1 MIGCPEDHHHPALRP
16 VFSRHGTATVPET
29 RVADGSRPTPCGTS
43 GMPRGRAWVRTMGR
57 PFAALLGLPR
67 HGDGGRAGTALIAVA
82 IANTAPYNMARV
94 PAISVPCG
102 TTGAGLPIGFQIAGR
117 PFDETTALRAAHAYE
132 QAVVTG

>member
-1 MIGCPEDHHHPALRP
+1 MAGRGCAPWDVRSPHCSVSL
-16 VFSRHGTATVPET
+16 VTVTVGGQE
-29 RVADGSRPTPCGTS
+29 
-43 GMPRGRAWVRTMGR
+43 
-57 PFAALLGLPR
+57 LP
-67 HGDGGRAGTALIAVA
+67 LIAVA

-117 PFDETTALRAAHAYE
+117 PFDETTVLRAAHAYE